1 MTKKRQMIWREIQKN
16 VILNLDF
23 GLMTVNETYMR
34 RCLQLARL
42 GRGYVAPNPMVGCVV
57 VAEGRIIGE
66 GYHRQHGGAHAEV
79 NALNSVKER
88 HLLPE
93 STVYVNLEP
102 CSHYGKTPPC
112 ADRLVSEGVKK
123 VVICN
128 VDPNPQVAGRG
139 IAKLKAAG
147 IEVETGVLEKEGWEL
162 NKRFFTYFTQKRPYI
177 ILKWAQTADGFLD
190 AFDDKP
196 IRISTDITKA
206 LVHQMR
212 AEESAILVGTQTALK
227 DNPSLHTRRWF
238 GKNPLRI
245 AIDKSLK
252 IPPTHHLLDGSQAT
266 LIVNQEQNETP
277 YLAVDFSQNIV
288 PQLLDYL
295 YKTKIQ
301 SIIVEGG
308 QKTLQTF
315 IEGNYF
321 DEIQVEIGHYCCHQ
335 GTPSPSIP
343 DGLRADIQHIG
354 DGTFV
359 HYYR

>member
-1 MTKKRQMIWREIQKN
+1 MTCN
-16 VILNLDF
+16 DN
-23 GLMTVNETYMR
+23 TYMK
-34 RCLQLARL
+34 RCFYLARL

-57 VAEGRIIGE
+57 VAQGRIIGE
-66 GYHRQHGGAHAEV
+66 GYHRQHGGPHAEV

-112 ADRLVSEGVKK
+112 ADRLVCEGVKK
-123 VVICN
+123 VVISN
-128 VDPNPQVAGRG
+128 LDPNPQVAGRG
-139 IAKLKAAG
+139 IAKLQAAG
-147 IEVETGVLEKEGWEL
+147 IEVVTGVLKEEGYHL
-162 NKRFFTYFTQKRPYI
+162 NKRFFTYFTQHRPYI

-196 IRISTDITKA
+196 IRISTDISKA

-238 GKNPLRI
+238 GKHPLRI
-245 AIDKSLK
+245 AIDRNLK
-252 IPPTHHLLDGSQAT
+252 IPPTHHLLDQSQAT
-266 LIVNQEQNETP
+266 LIVNEHKNDDIYWQ
-277 YLAVDFSQNIV
+277 ADFNQNII
-288 PQLLDYL
+288 PQLLTEL
-295 YKTKIQ
+295 YNRKIQ
-301 SIIVEGG
+301 SIIIEGG
-308 QKTLQTF
+308 EKTLLSF

-321 DEIQVEIGHYCCHQ
+321 DEIQVEIGRFGCQ
-335 GTPSPSIP
+335 EGTPAPVIKHK
-343 DGLRADIQHIG
+343 GLRKEIQHIG
-354 DGTFV
+354 DATFI

>member
-1 MTKKRQMIWREIQKN
+1 
-16 VILNLDF
+16 
-23 GLMTVNETYMR
+23 MR
-34 RCLQLARL
+34 RCFYLARL

-57 VAEGRIIGE
+57 VAQGRIIGE

-88 HLLPE
+88 HLLPQ

-112 ADRLVSEGVKK
+112 ADRLVKEGVKK

-128 VDPNPQVAGRG
+128 IDPNPQVAGKG
-139 IAKLKAAG
+139 IEKLRMAG
-147 IEVETGVLEKEGWEL
+147 IEVETGVLAQEGWEL
-162 NKRFFTYFTQKRPYI
+162 NKRFFTFFTQHRPYI

-190 AFDDKP
+190 AMNDKP

-238 GKNPLRI
+238 GKHPLRI
-245 AIDKSLK
+245 AIDRTGK
-252 IPPTHHLLDGSQAT
+252 IPASHHLLDGSQPT
-266 LIVNQEQNETP
+266 LLVSETRNDAP
-277 YLAVDFSQNIV
+277 YMQFDFSQNII
-288 PQLLDYL
+288 PQLLNKL
-295 YKTKIQ
+295 YELKIQ
-301 SIIVEGG
+301 SLIVEGG
-308 QKTLQTF
+308 EKTLQQF
-315 IEGNYF
+315 IDGNYF
-321 DEIQVEIGHYCCHQ
+321 DEIQVEHGSYCCEQ
-335 GTPSPSIP
+335 GTSAPQINHLA
-343 DGLRADIQHIG
+343 LRCHMQHIG

-359 HYYR
+359 HYYK

>member
-1 MTKKRQMIWREIQKN
+1 MI
-16 VILNLDF
+16 
-23 GLMTVNETYMR
+23 LMTFDDKTYMQ
-34 RCLQLARL
+34 RCFYLARL

-57 VAEGRIIGE
+57 VAQGRIIGE
-66 GYHRQHGGAHAEV
+66 GYHRQCGGPHAEV
-79 NALNSVKER
+79 NALNSVKEK

-112 ADRLVSEGVKK
+112 ADRLVCEGVKK

-147 IEVETGVLEKEGWEL
+147 IEVVTGVLEKEGWEL

-196 IRISTDITKA
+196 IRISTDISKA

-238 GKNPLRI
+238 GKHPLRI
-245 AIDKSLK
+245 AIDKNLK
-252 IPPTHHLLDGSQAT
+252 IPSTHHLLDGSQPT
-266 LIVNQEQNETP
+266 MIVNATQTNEL
-277 YLAVDFSQNIV
+277 YWQVDFSKNII
-288 PQLLDYL
+288 PGLLTEL
-295 YKTKIQ
+295 YTRKIQ
-301 SIIVEGG
+301 SIIIEGG
-308 QKTLQTF
+308 EKTLQSF
-315 IEGNYF
+315 IAGNYF
-321 DEIQVEIGHYCCHQ
+321 DEIQVEIGSYYCQQ
-335 GTPSPSIP
+335 GTPAPIITQK
-343 DGLRADIQHIG
+343 GLRQEIRHIG
-354 DGTFV
+354 DATFM

>member
-1 MTKKRQMIWREIQKN
+1 MVQHPKKCN
-16 VILNLDF
+16 FDF
-23 GLMTVNETYMR
+23 RHSTFDFQLLTFDQTYMQ

-42 GRGYVAPNPMVGCVV
+42 GIGYVAPNPMVGCVI
-57 VAEGRIIGE
+57 VAQNRIIGE
-66 GYHRQHGGAHAEV
+66 GYHRQYGEAHAEV

-88 HLLPE
+88 HLLPQ

-162 NKRFFTYFTQKRPYI
+162 NKRFFTFFTQKRPYI

-212 AEESAILVGTQTALK
+212 AEESAILVGTQTAIK
-227 DNPSLHTRRWF
+227 DNPQLHTRRWF
-238 GKNPLRI
+238 GKHPLRI
-245 AIDKSLK
+245 AIDRANK
-252 IPPTHHLLDGSQAT
+252 IPSTHHLLDGKTDT
-266 LIVNQEQNETP
+266 LIINAHKNEPP
-277 YLAVDFSQNIV
+277 YLQLNFNQPIL
-288 PQLLDYL
+288 PQLMAEL
-295 YKTKIQ
+295 YQRGIQ
-301 SIIVEGG
+301 SLIVEGG
-308 QKTLQTF
+308 EKTLRSF
-315 IEGNYF
+315 IESNYF
-321 DEIQVEIGHYCCHQ
+321 DEIQVEIGSYRCHQ
-335 GTPSPSIP
+335 GTPAPTLP
-343 DGLRADIQHIG
+343 TGLQQKLQHIG
-354 DGTFV
+354 DGMFM

>member
-1 MTKKRQMIWREIQKN
+1 MAEST
-16 VILNLDF
+16 LFSTLDAH
-23 GLMTVNETYMR
+23 YMQ
-34 RCLQLARL
+34 RCFYLARL

-66 GYHRQHGGAHAEV
+66 GYHRQYGEPHAEV

-88 HLLPE
+88 HLLPQ

-102 CSHYGKTPPC
+102 CSHHGKTPPC
-112 ADRLVSEGVKK
+112 ADRLVCEGVKK

-139 IAKLKAAG
+139 IEKLRKAG
-147 IEVETGVLEKEGWEL
+147 IEVETGLLEKEGWEL

-190 AFDDKP
+190 AFNDKP
-196 IRISTDITKA
+196 IRISTEITKA

-238 GKNPLRI
+238 GKHPLRI
-245 AIDKSLK
+245 AIDKNGK
-252 IPPTHHLLDGSQAT
+252 IPPTHHLLDGTQNT
-266 LIVNQEQNETP
+266 LIVNQTRNDAP
-277 YLAVDFSQNIV
+277 YLQVDFGQNII
-288 PQLLDYL
+288 PQLLTEL
-295 YKTKIQ
+295 YNRKIQ
-301 SIIVEGG
+301 SLIVEGG
-308 QKTLQTF
+308 EKTLKSF

-321 DEIQVEIGHYCCHQ
+321 DEIQVEIGSYTCKQ
-335 GTPSPSIP
+335 GTPAPVLPQS
-343 DGLRADIQHIG
+343 GLQQEIQRIG
-354 DGTFV
+354 NGTFV
-359 HYYR
+359 HYYK